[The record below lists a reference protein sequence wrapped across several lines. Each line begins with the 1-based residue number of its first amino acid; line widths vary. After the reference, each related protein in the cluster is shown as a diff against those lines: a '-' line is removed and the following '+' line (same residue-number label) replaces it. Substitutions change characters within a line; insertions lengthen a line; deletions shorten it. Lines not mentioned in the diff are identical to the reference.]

1 MGGPP
6 VPQEDDAPRARLRFA
21 FTPLLTRLVRAYR
34 PLSMFFW
41 AVSIACV
48 AALLWPGQRIGL
60 ETDLTI
66 MHPRPNPPLDT
77 QATIA
82 KRFGSAPGS
91 LIVFLEAKN
100 PHDVVCLAHD
110 VERRL
115 DTPAAR
121 AAGVSGTLG
130 LATFLPDPRLAEART
145 AGFPDREVERVI
157 GDFNAVI
164 SESSF
169 NPGSKAVRDYA
180 AFLRTLLTQSAPP
193 TVVDLLKYDRL
204 ATAVLPRDA
213 VRAGPSAQPT
223 ESIMVV
229 SLNKALGERTDRAAS
244 VNAIRGALSDLPGAT
259 LAGIDV
265 VAHDV
270 EGTIHRDLPVILFVG
285 CGAVVL
291 YLLVHYRSVRAMYH
305 VVLPTAFSLA
315 VLLAI
320 MRLTGQRL
328 NMINLVAAPL
338 LIGINIDYGI
348 FLVSL
353 ARAAKERR
361 APAGELI
368 AEIGTSCH
376 AVIVCA
382 MTTLLGFGSLIF
394 TSIPAVRSLGI
405 AVSIGVTSC
414 LLATLFYLAP
424 LLVRSVARSEVTQET

>member
-1 MGGPP
+1 
-6 VPQEDDAPRARLRFA
+6 
-21 FTPLLTRLVRAYR
+21 
-34 PLSMFFW
+34 
-41 AVSIACV
+41 
-48 AALLWPGQRIGL
+48 
-60 ETDLTI
+60 

-77 QATIA
+77 QGEIA
-82 KRFGSAPGS
+82 RRFGSAPGS
-91 LIVFLEAKN
+91 LIVFLETKN
-100 PHDVVCLAHD
+100 PHDLVCLAHD

-115 DTPAAR
+115 DTPAAHN
-121 AAGVSGTLG
+121 AGVSGTLG

-145 AGFPDREVERVI
+145 ATFPRAEVERVI

-164 SESSF
+164 GDSSF
-169 NPGSKAVRDYA
+169 SPTSKAMRDYVT
-180 AFLRTLLTQSAPP
+180 FLRTLLTAPAAP
-193 TVVDLLKYDRL
+193 TVADLLKYDRL

-213 VRAGPSAQPT
+213 VRQGPAGQPT

-229 SLNKALGERTDRAAS
+229 SLNKALGERADRAAS
-244 VNAIRGALSDLPGAT
+244 VNAIRGALSDVPGAT

-270 EGTIHRDLPVILFVG
+270 EGTIHRDLPLILCVG

-315 VLLAI
+315 VLLAV
-320 MRLTGQRL
+320 MRLTGQKL
-328 NMINLVAAPL
+328 NMINLISAPL

-353 ARAAKERR
+353 AHAARERR
-361 APAGELI
+361 AAASELI

-405 AVSIGVTSC
+405 AVSVGVTSC

-424 LLVRSVARSEVTQET
+424 LLVRRTTDGHR